1 MNFTDDSSAPRNL
14 ALITGGKKS
23 VVEALAEL
31 LKGTDVAKHLDSL
44 AAKGK

>member
-1 MNFTDDSSAPRNL
+1 VAESMAPM